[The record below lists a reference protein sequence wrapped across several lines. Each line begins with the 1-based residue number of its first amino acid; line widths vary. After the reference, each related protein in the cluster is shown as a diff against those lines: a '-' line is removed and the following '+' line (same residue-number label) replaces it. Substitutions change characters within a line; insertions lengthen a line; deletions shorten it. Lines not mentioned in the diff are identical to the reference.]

1 MLGFE
6 RGPVYHAVTALLS
19 GVDTSLHLLRH
30 LLHMVFHVILCT
42 LYHTLIRNLSPEILA
57 GECLSFGAILQGLY
71 GAHGVFIQLVGK
83 LLTIHPCHAIA
94 RLLIGHLDVMLRG
107 RSRLLPVLSSVRCV
121 VPRPVRVVLFLA
133 LLALL
138 ITGVAHLRDI
148 ECPEFR
154 QAPHI
159 SKSRLLLRST
169 ELVVHQDAFR
179 HHVGHVPVVCVV
191 KLFFQRC
198 PLILGHAVG
207 SHLVRFVHI
216 VAELIVA
223 ANMNTHRDGTH
234 QGTHRE
240 GSQPNVCVLLSA
252 REVIPSVA
260 CVPCQR
266 VKQLTFVFLQGLP
279 RYAVVAASLQELA
292 VFFVPI
298 LAAHLSEEVR
308 HLAQSYLLQSFLSQS
323 AKCLT
328 AQKTTDHLRSV
339 FTHLLSLGRGKS
351 VHQSLFIL
359 YLVVALLIFG
369 HVS

>member
-1 MLGFE
+1 M
-6 RGPVYHAVTALLS
+6 YHAVTALLS

-30 LLHMVFHVILCT
+30 LLHVVFHVILCT

-94 RLLIGHLDVMLRG
+94 RLLIGHLDAVLIG
-107 RSRLLPVLSSVRCV
+107 RTVHGI

-234 QGTHRE
+234 QGTNRE
-240 GSQPNVCVLLSA
+240 GSQPFVRVLLSA
-252 REVIPSVA
+252 REVIPSIA

-266 VKQLTFVFLQGLP
+266 VKQLTFVFFKGLTGN
-279 RYAVVAASLQELA
+279 AVVAARL
-292 VFFVPI
+292 
-298 LAAHLSEEVR
+298 
-308 HLAQSYLLQSFLSQS
+308 
-323 AKCLT
+323 
-328 AQKTTDHLRSV
+328 
-339 FTHLLSLGRGKS
+339 
-351 VHQSLFIL
+351 
-359 YLVVALLIFG
+359 
-369 HVS
+369 